1 MSNNLKQVFLY
12 LSKQLGLFNLA
23 RYMTRRG
30 LRILC
35 YHGTTLE
42 DESVFRPKLFIEP
55 VIFQKRL
62 EFLRVQGYP
71 ILSLE
76 DALARLD
83 RGELPDCAT
92 VITIDDGYYSTY
104 KCACALLH
112 KFSFPATIYIT
123 TYYCTKENPVF
134 RLSIQYI
141 LWKTKK
147 THLELAHLLPS
158 LSGKF
163 SLRDTK
169 EKNEVGEKLIQFGEE
184 KCDEQQRMNLAKRLG
199 DLLEIDFEHIR
210 ESRILSLMNKEEI
223 QSLAAR
229 GLDIQLHT
237 HRHHLPLDEI
247 RAKKEILDNKTVLE
261 PLVGKHL
268 QHLCYPSGIWSQ
280 ELWPWLTNVGIQS
293 AMTCEA
299 GLNYPETPKLGLKRF
314 LDGAYITQIEF
325 EAELAGYSELLRH
338 MRSGLKHFLTRQ

>member
-1 MSNNLKQVFLY
+1 M
-12 LSKQLGLFNLA
+12 
-23 RYMTRRG
+23 
-30 LRILC
+30 
-35 YHGTTLE
+35 
-42 DESVFRPKLFIEP
+42 EP
-55 VIFQKRL
+55 AIFQKRL
-62 EFLRVQGYP
+62 EFLRAQGYP

-83 RGELPDCAT
+83 RGELPDYAT

-104 KCACALLH
+104 KSACALLR

-123 TYYCTKENPVF
+123 TYYCTKENPIFELVV
-134 RLSIQYI
+134 QYM

-147 THLELAHLLPS
+147 THLELACLLPS

-163 SLRDTK
+163 SLIDTK
-169 EKNEVGEKLIQFGEE
+169 EKSEVGEKLIQFGKK
-184 KCDEQQRMNLAKRLG
+184 KCDEQQRITLAKRLG

-210 ESRILSLMNKEEI
+210 ESRILSLMNREEI
-223 QSLAAR
+223 QSLVAR
-229 GLDIQLHT
+229 GVDIQLHT
-237 HRHHLPLDEI
+237 HRHHLPLDEM

-261 PLVGKHL
+261 PLVGKQL
-268 QHLCYPSGIWSQ
+268 QHLCYPSGVWSQ

-314 LDGAYITQIEF
+314 LDGEYITQIEF

-338 MRSGLKHFLTRQ
+338 MRSGLKYFLTR